1 MENDCGT
8 EPWNINYSTNPDG
21 SANFGYFNVLGLA
34 GLQSTTEQ
42 QMVSV
47 CEIQFGDI
55 CQQKICKIEMNF
67 ARLLNIKYSDL
78 NVNVDTIHANGFDPL
93 TDPKCS
99 VEIGF
104 ESEKACCGAYPNRF
118 PYKKNAIDGSRR
130 ECCGDKTYNTNLY
143 DCCADGIDTIGQC

>member
-67 ARLLNIKYSDL
+67 VRQQVILNSELID
-78 NVNVDTIHANGFDPL
+78 VNTIHANGFDPL
-93 TDPKCS
+93 TDPRCN
-99 VEIGF
+99 VENGF
-104 ESEKACCGAYPNRF
+104 DSDRACCGEYPNRF
-118 PYKKNAIDGSRR
+118 PYKINARDGTSRQ
-130 ECCGDKTYNTNLY
+130 CCGDRTYNDSMY
-143 DCCADGIDTIGQC
+143 VCCSGEIETLGSC